1 MSIID
6 KIPPNKQLILF
17 DGVCNFCDETIQKV
31 IKADKNNVF
40 VFASLQS
47 DFGKEIIKYI
57 GVNPEIDSII
67 LYQPGIAYFTESDAA
82 LEISRQ
88 LNGFYPLLQM
98 GKIVPKSL
106 RNSVYR
112 YIAKNRYK
120 WYGKKDE
127 CMIPSAEIRS
137 KFLS

>member
-1 MSIID
+1 MNIID

-40 VFASLQS
+40 VFAALQS
-47 DFGKEIIKYI
+47 EIGKEIIKYI
-57 GVNPEIDSII
+57 GINPATDSII
-67 LYQPGIAYFTESDAA
+67 LYQPSVAYFTESDAA
-82 LEISRQ
+82 LEIAKQ
-88 LNGFYPLLQM
+88 LNGWYPTLQL

-120 WYGKKDE
+120 WYGKKPE
-127 CMIPSAEIRS
+127 CMIPSAEVRS